1 VPLLSL
7 ITQVVTHLW
16 RAQGPSHQIAVQV
29 QIRSLGH
36 LAQPLKRRGFLWDTA
51 AICVRLST
59 GMKTILRPAILAMIV
74 LAGYSACAQQY
85 TSYPEAPSQ
94 HKFFDRQNKIA
105 FGTLAGL
112 IAIDSV
118 TTQRLTNSGRAREAN
133 PIWRPMVRQGWQG
146 QMAASA
152 LGYASALGFAY
163 TLHKTGHHKMERWAN
178 WLTVSLE
185 GANDVRNLSLDLGR

>member
-1 VPLLSL
+1 M
-7 ITQVVTHLW
+7 
-16 RAQGPSHQIAVQV
+16 QV
-29 QIRSLGH
+29 QIPSLGRRRQ
-36 LAQPLKRRGFLWDTA
+36 ALKLRGFLCDRA
-51 AICVRLST
+51 AIRVRLST

-85 TSYPEAPSQ
+85 VSYPEAPSQ
-94 HKFFDRQNKIA
+94 HRFFDRQNRIA